1 MSKKLNIDESL
12 VRRMSKL
19 LDETGLSEIEYED
32 NGTKIRVSKATIKAE
47 QSPSI
52 IPQPTITQEKSLLEE
67 NEYDLN
73 SQGSVLSPMVSVPMD
88 RLRWSSI
95 ILSFRMRIFR
105 RSSNPVKRRSSGFI
119 RMPIPLR

>member
-73 SQGSVLSPMVSVPMD
+73 SQLTIKSHKYYKKHILNTIF
-88 RLRWSSI
+88 I
-95 ILSFRMRIFR
+95 I
-105 RSSNPVKRRSSGFI
+105 N
-119 RMPIPLR
+119 